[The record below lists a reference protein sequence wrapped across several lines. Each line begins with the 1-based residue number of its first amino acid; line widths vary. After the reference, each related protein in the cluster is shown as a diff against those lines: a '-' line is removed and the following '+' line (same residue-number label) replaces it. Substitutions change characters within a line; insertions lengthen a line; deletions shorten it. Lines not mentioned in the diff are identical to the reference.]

1 MPQGKGTYGS
11 KKGRPPKRIM
21 GPGTKPKRPRLT
33 KEEFD
38 KSVEQFKDVKD
49 AVSKKNVHQ
58 DSRSKRASTYRRMFD
73 NPQLGLKPKTKSHTI
88 HKSTGGRVK
97 LMHGGSPSARTRHIE
112 NEKEE
117 IRRVDRNIRRNEG
130 YKTGG
135 RVKKAKG
142 GMMTSGMKK
151 AVRTMMADWDDSGKR
166 LSPHQNPRSK
176 MSSALRHMRDNPPKK
191 KPRNIHTDPKKRTMK
206 DMYLKHL
213 KNMPKKPKAK
223 GVPKPMT
230 KKSARRKK

>member
-21 GPGTKPKRPRLT
+21 GPDKKPKRPRLT

-38 KSVEQFKDVKD
+38 KSVERFKDVKD

-58 DSRSKRASTYRRMFD
+58 DSRSKRASTYRRMLD

-97 LMHGGSPSARTRHIE
+97 LMHGGRPSARTRHIE

-135 RVKKAKG
+135 KVVSGLSRTLVKDIKDSRKKLNPHQEPR
-142 GMMTSGMKK
+142 SGLSSLLRRSHDNPHKK
-151 AVRTMMADWDDSGKR
+151 KKTIR
-166 LSPHQNPRSK
+166 SPH
-176 MSSALRHMRDNPPKK
+176 AAA
-191 KPRNIHTDPKKRTMK
+191 PKKRI
-206 DMYLKHL
+206 L
-213 KNMPKKPKAK
+213 
-223 GVPKPMT
+223 
-230 KKSARRKK
+230 KKSYIPKSSNQQKLPRDIFKAPRQVSGRRAKKKK